1 MKRGFCAALAALV
14 GVACAARH
22 TAEAP
27 SAQSHTASVTAESD
41 SAIYAAFLETL
52 NRDPERDTLHVE
64 ELSKTFGGFSA
75 HYDSVAPGLVA
86 ALQKMS
92 EPKRPTTSL
101 HLPPPIRLIAES
113 TAVRLADSGLL
124 GALGAVPD
132 RPQGTRGLWA
142 FTPVAYS
149 ADGNDAMFAYSE
161 YCGRTCG
168 EDVVVWARKNT
179 AGRWEVRRT
188 AILVIY

>member
-1 MKRGFCAALAALV
+1 
-14 GVACAARH
+14 
-22 TAEAP
+22 
-27 SAQSHTASVTAESD
+27 
-41 SAIYAAFLETL
+41 
-52 NRDPERDTLHVE
+52 
-64 ELSKTFGGFSA
+64 
-75 HYDSVAPGLVA
+75 
-86 ALQKMS
+86 
-92 EPKRPTTSL
+92 
-101 HLPPPIRLIAES
+101 LIADS
-113 TAVRLADSGLL
+113 TAVRLADSGML
-124 GALGAVPD
+124 GELGAVPD

-168 EDVVVWARKNT
+168 EDVVVWARKNA